1 MLPDTDLCAFVSPSA
16 QMFGNVSFAAGTSV
30 WPNVVIR
37 AEMEHVLIGE
47 NTNLQDFV
55 MIHTGHDNPV
65 VVGRNCSITHRVTL
79 HGATIGDNCLIGI
92 GAVLMDGA
100 VIGEGSI
107 VAGGTFVPEGKQY
120 PPNSII
126 MGSPGKVRATRDSS
140 AANELNALLYRRNA
154 EAYARGEHRIWSGP
168 EFDQWHQQ
176 QREDLGLT

>member
-1 MLPDTDLCAFVSPSA
+1 MTPNTDLCEFVSPSA

-37 AEMEHVLIGE
+37 AEMEHVSIGE

-55 MIHTGHDNPV
+55 MIHTGPGHPV

-79 HGATIGDNCLIGI
+79 HGASVGDNCLIGI
-92 GAVLMDGA
+92 GAILMDGV

-107 VAGGTFVPEGKQY
+107 VAGGTFIPEGKVF

-126 MGSPGKVRATRDSS
+126 MGSPGKVKATRDTA
-140 AANELNALLYRRNA
+140 AANELNAILYRRNA
-154 EAYARGEHRIWSGP
+154 EAYASGDHRTWDGP
-168 EFDQWHQQ
+168 EFDQWFTQ
-176 QREDLGLT
+176 QRSRLGLG